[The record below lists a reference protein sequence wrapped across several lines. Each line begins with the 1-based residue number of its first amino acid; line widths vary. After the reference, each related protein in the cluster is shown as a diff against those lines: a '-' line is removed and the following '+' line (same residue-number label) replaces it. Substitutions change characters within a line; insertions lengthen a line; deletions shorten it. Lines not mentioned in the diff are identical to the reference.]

1 MKNLLRLIVVA
12 LACQANAAHAFWG
25 DGWLKVYDCE
35 NEYQARSCQRC
46 KLNKKLLIKLVVK
59 QQKSTVF
66 MQVKEN
72 GVISPPDDL
81 GKNGTCAVIDDKN
94 WSCSS
99 QGIAGGYTAK
109 EGMAAGT
116 YSRNSSFF
124 NVRGQLLDNFH
135 SCAK

>member
-12 LACQANAAHAFWG
+12 LACQANVAHAFCG
-25 DGWLKVYDCE
+25 YGWLKIYDCE

-46 KLNKKLLIKLVVK
+46 KLDKELLIKFVVN

-66 MQVKEN
+66 VQLKEN

-81 GKNGTCAVIDDKN
+81 GENGTCAVIDDKN
-94 WSCSS
+94 WSCSR
-99 QGIAGGYTAK
+99 QGIAGGYITK

-116 YSRNSSFF
+116 YYSNISFF
-124 NVRGQLLDNFH
+124 NFRGQLLNNFH